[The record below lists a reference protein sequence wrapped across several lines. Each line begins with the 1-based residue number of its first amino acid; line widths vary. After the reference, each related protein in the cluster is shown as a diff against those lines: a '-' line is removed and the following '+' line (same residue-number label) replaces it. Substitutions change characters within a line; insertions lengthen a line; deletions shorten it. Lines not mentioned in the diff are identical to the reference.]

1 MNDTQVP
8 YTIAGYTIRQIDNI
22 LKFLPITG
30 GFGEAL
36 GQALWRAD
44 QGNMARL
51 LEAFPDYAD
60 MALAFAD
67 EDRDERRGEE

>member
-1 MNDTQVP
+1 MNDTKVP
-8 YTIAGYTIRQIDNI
+8 YTIAGYTIAQIDNI
-22 LKFLPITG
+22 IKFLPITG

-44 QGNMARL
+44 SGNMARL
-51 LEAFPDYAD
+51 LNAFPDYVER
-60 MALAFAD
+60 ALTFAD